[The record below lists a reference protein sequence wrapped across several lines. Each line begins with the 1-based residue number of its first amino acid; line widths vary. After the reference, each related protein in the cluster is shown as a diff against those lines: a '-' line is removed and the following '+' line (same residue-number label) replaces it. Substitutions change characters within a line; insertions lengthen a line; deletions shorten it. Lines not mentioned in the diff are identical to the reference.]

1 VSKQS
6 FVVGRDGY
14 LAGVDLF
21 VDFQRVSNAN
31 PVSVAIVDGTGR
43 AVVRNDGARMVRQS
57 MEAYADLFGP
67 PSR

>member
-1 VSKQS
+1 MSKQS